1 MYLKGLKWNRNC
13 GVMLS
18 LSACLAACR
27 CPISAV
33 VQPAY
38 TLIAILLRLECIVI
52 LSPCRPDIR
61 EKTSLFPGDKKRG
74 ATPNKQAMKWDTRQR
89 VSMSRTCVGTLVNG
103 RQASTTTQRWN
114 GQWHTHMAH
123 SAKLT
128 TLLYLNSHE
137 PGLYAEIPT
146 RLLSS
151 LLHFYTKRSSIT
163 TSSSAKQ

>member
-74 ATPNKQAMKWDTRQR
+74 ATPNKQAMEWARVNECRWAEHVLVPLLLMAGRLHRQPSDEM
-89 VSMSRTCVGTLVNG
+89 VSD
-103 RQASTTTQRWN
+103 
-114 GQWHTHMAH
+114 THMAH